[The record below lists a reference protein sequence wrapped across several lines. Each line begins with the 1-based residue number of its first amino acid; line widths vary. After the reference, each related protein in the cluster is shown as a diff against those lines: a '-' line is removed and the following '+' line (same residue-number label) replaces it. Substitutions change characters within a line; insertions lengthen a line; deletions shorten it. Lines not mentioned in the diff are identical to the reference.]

1 MCINFSGRIK
11 KKRKKSTTL
20 VASRVENWVTGWQDN
35 GYSSLYNTLSF
46 EPQEYITYSKFHT
59 DISLFIKY
67 FFTDRLLHCFSAVCV
82 YTCVFVG
89 AFVSVYIYTYLGQQ
103 KVSDI
108 QNCGC

>member
-1 MCINFSGRIK
+1 M
-11 KKRKKSTTL
+11 
-20 VASRVENWVTGWQDN
+20 
-35 GYSSLYNTLSF
+35 SF

-59 DISLFIKY
+59 DISLLIKY

-89 AFVSVYIYTYLGQQ
+89 TFVSVYIYTYLGQQ